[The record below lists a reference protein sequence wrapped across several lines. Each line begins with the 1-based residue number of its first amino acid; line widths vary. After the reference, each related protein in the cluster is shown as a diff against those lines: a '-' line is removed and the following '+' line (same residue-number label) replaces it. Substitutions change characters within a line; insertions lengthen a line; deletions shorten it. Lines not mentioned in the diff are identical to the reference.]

1 MKNNNFLDTMK
12 ETLLLK
18 IALICSLVG
27 LVALFFI
34 SQRIE
39 LKDYKPD
46 LLNKNVG
53 DSVKLS
59 GKISK
64 VTTGNNVV
72 FIELIQQ
79 VPVSVV
85 IFSDKEFTS
94 LNKDDF
100 VEIEGKVQEYNG
112 KEEIIADKIRI
123 MK

>member
-1 MKNNNFLDTMK
+1 MK

-46 LLNKNVG
+46 FLNKNVG

-64 VTTGNNVV
+64 ITAGNNVV
-72 FIELIQQ
+72 FIELSQQ

-85 IFSDKEFTS
+85 VFTDNDFTN

-112 KEEIIADKIRI
+112 KEEIIADKI
-123 MK
+123 KVVS

>member
-1 MKNNNFLDTMK
+1 MK

-46 LLNKNVG
+46 FLNKNVG
-53 DSVKLS
+53 DNVKLS

-64 VTTGNNVV
+64 ITSGNNVV
-72 FIELIQQ
+72 FIELSQQ

-85 IFSDKEFTS
+85 VFTDNDFTN

-112 KEEIIADKIRI
+112 KEEIIADKI
-123 MK
+123 KVVS

>member
-1 MKNNNFLDTMK
+1 MK

-34 SQRIE
+34 SQKIE
-39 LKDYKPD
+39 LKDYKPNF
-46 LLNKNVG
+46 LNNKNVG
-53 DSVKLS
+53 DSVNLS

-64 VTTGNNVV
+64 VTAGNNVV

-85 IFSDKEFTS
+85 VFTDKNVN
-94 LNKDDF
+94 LNENDF
-100 VEIEGKVQEYNG
+100 VEISGKIQEYNG
-112 KEEIIADKIRI
+112 KEEIIADKIKI
-123 MK
+123 VK

>member
-1 MKNNNFLDTMK
+1 MK

-46 LLNKNVG
+46 FLNKNVG